1 VKVNLGR
8 IGDVTLNIGAPGFGR
23 SFFRLF
29 ADAFGVKFCTVL
41 AFPSASEPLV
51 IVSEG
56 AMPGEGDVAKK
67 LAAAY
72 AKDCYHYGSEATSP
86 TVLRATVPASTCF
99 RRRWIEAPWTGYQLV
114 QFNALEGIGYCLS
127 LCRDEHAGA
136 FCAKDVAAMRRL
148 SRFAFPAV
156 HRHLDLETQ
165 RKSSHYD
172 SLKAKPSPVATLD
185 TPAMRAHMRQVFL
198 EAPNH
203 LTPREAEVCAGIV
216 LGYSTTTIGLNLR
229 IALNTVATH
238 RKRAYKKLGVGTQN
252 ELFARYFDN
261 IRGMYAEAQRSVS

>member
-29 ADAFGVKFCTVL
+29 ADAFGVRFCTVF

-56 AMPGEGDVAKK
+56 AMPGDGDIARK
-67 LAAAY
+67 LAAGY
-72 AKDCYHYGSEATSP
+72 AKNCYDHVTGVASP
-86 TVLRATVPASTCF
+86 TVTRTTLPASTCF
-99 RRRWIEAPWTGYQLV
+99 RRRWFEAPWAGYQLV
-114 QFNALEGIGYCLS
+114 QFSALEGIGYSVS
-127 LCRDEHAGA
+127 LCRDERAGA

-148 SRFAFPAV
+148 GRFAFPAV
-156 HRHLDLETQ
+156 HRHLDLERQ
-165 RKSSHYD
+165 SNLSRHDALNS
-172 SLKAKPSPVATLD
+172 KPSPVATLD

-198 EAPNH
+198 EAPHH

-216 LGYSTTTIGLNLR
+216 LGYSTTTIGLNLQ
-229 IALNTVATH
+229 ITFNTVATH
-238 RKRAYKKLGVGTQN
+238 RKRAYKKLGVSTQN